1 MRGVLLAMQA
11 ALTVA
16 LAAGSFSMGRSFLR
30 LLGADLA
37 FRTDRVATLN
47 VSLLGTRYQT
57 ESRERQYYGAA
68 LEQLRAVPGVE
79 SAAAVSYLPLI
90 SKMFMAGQF
99 KLDSGEQGP
108 PAVLIAASP
117 GYFRTMGTEVVE
129 GRELTESDQKGT
141 ERVIIISDDL
151 ERSFGRGP
159 LLGRKLD
166 LAWQGAPRMATII
179 GVVRS
184 ERYSGPLDQGGAQIF
199 LPIQQSPPGFVTF
212 VAKVRGNREPYL
224 AVCRDAVQRTDRDVP
239 VFDVKTLDQRLAD
252 TLARPRFYTTAI
264 LFLAGFALLLAVAG
278 AYGVATYSIA
288 QRTHEIGVRIAVGA
302 SPQRLR
308 ATLFRQSVLPVG
320 AGMLAGV
327 FGAAGLGRLLQHLIA
342 SAEPAGLWICAAAA
356 FVLATSTAA
365 AVWTATGR
373 IVRMDAT
380 AALRVQ

>member
-1 MRGVLLAMQA
+1 
-11 ALTVA
+11 
-16 LAAGSFSMGRSFLR
+16 
-30 LLGADLA
+30 
-37 FRTDRVATLN
+37 
-47 VSLLGTRYQT
+47 
-57 ESRERQYYGAA
+57 
-68 LEQLRAVPGVE
+68 
-79 SAAAVSYLPLI
+79 
-90 SKMFMAGQF
+90 
-99 KLDSGEQGP
+99 
-108 PAVLIAASP
+108 
-117 GYFRTMGTEVVE
+117 
-129 GRELTESDQKGT
+129 
-141 ERVIIISDDL
+141 
-151 ERSFGRGP
+151 
-159 LLGRKLD
+159 
-166 LAWQGAPRMATII
+166 
-179 GVVRS
+179 
-184 ERYSGPLDQGGAQIF
+184 
-199 LPIQQSPPGFVTF
+199 
-212 VAKVRGNREPYL
+212 
-224 AVCRDAVQRTDRDVP
+224 VQRTDRDVP